1 MPQAQPELK
10 KVSAA
15 LTMCT
20 LFAPET
26 STDVVSFL
34 QYMDKRVFCQLN
46 GNRKVI
52 GLFRGYDVFMNIVLE
67 QAFEEKQGG
76 EKVAIGDLVIRGNS
90 VVMLE
95 ALERIADK

>member
-15 LTMCT
+15 LTMCA
-20 LFAPET
+20 LFGPEI
-26 STDVVSFL
+26 STDVVSLL

-52 GLFRGYDVFMNIVLE
+52 GVFRGYDVCPYPMTWSFGIP
-67 QAFEEKQGG
+67 G
-76 EKVAIGDLVIRGNS
+76 
-90 VVMLE
+90 
-95 ALERIADK
+95 